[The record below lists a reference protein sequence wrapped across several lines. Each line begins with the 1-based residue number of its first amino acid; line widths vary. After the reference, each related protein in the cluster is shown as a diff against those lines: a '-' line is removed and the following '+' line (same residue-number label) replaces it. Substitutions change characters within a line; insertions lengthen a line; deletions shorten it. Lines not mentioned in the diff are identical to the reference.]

1 MKRHSIKFK
10 ITLWYTSIM
19 ILLFAIVLG
28 STVFVSD
35 YYNDDNM
42 KKQLIDEVLD
52 MKENASENTS
62 IFYDDG
68 VMISLY
74 TSDGEFID
82 GLYPDNFPE
91 NVPFLYEDVQEIR
104 TNEGGF
110 YVFDS
115 TFDSSDDV
123 WIRGILSYNMTA
135 MFMRHLMII
144 SSFLLPVLI
153 FLIAFV
159 GYRMIKRSLYPI
171 YTISQ
176 TVDEIVDSSD
186 LSVRL
191 EVPKIKDEFHY
202 LTDTFNTLLNHLQQ
216 QFIREQQF
224 TSDAA
229 HELRTPIFSI
239 LSHCEYCLDELELTP
254 ETREEL
260 LVIRQKSL
268 QMSELISNLL
278 TIARTENK
286 KYRPNFEEVDLEIL
300 AETIFDTVDSK
311 AKEKRISLILD
322 NTMDSPV
329 IQADMEMMM
338 RLFTNM
344 IENAISYGH
353 LDGFVKVGITQK
365 NNSVCIHFTDN
376 GIGIPEESL
385 DKIWDR
391 FYQVDQSHSTTGFGL
406 GLFLVKH
413 IVNCHNGNITVQ
425 SVVDAG
431 TTFCV
436 TLPINQK

>member
-1 MKRHSIKFK
+1 MKHTSIKLK
-10 ITLWYTSIM
+10 ITLWYTSI
-19 ILLFAIVLG
+19 IIFLFALVLG
-28 STVFVSD
+28 STIFVSD
-35 YYNDDNM
+35 YYSDDNM

-52 MKENASENTS
+52 MKENPSESPS
-62 IFYDDG
+62 IFFDDNI
-68 VMISLY
+68 MLSLY
-74 TSDGEFID
+74 TTDGDFID
-82 GLYPDNFPE
+82 GIYPDNFPTD
-91 NVPFLYEDVQEIR
+91 VSFLDDEVQQVS

-110 YVFDS
+110 YVYDS
-115 TFDSSDDV
+115 LDDDI
-123 WIRGILSYNMTA
+123 WIRGILSFSPTA
-135 MFMRHLMII
+135 MFMRNLLRI
-144 SSFLLPVLI
+144 STLLLPLMI
-153 FLIAFV
+153 FLIAFI
-159 GYRMIKRSLYPI
+159 GYRMIKKSLYPI
-171 YTISQ
+171 YTISN
-176 TVDEIVDSSD
+176 TVDEIVESSD

-191 EVPKIKDEFHY
+191 DTPKVKDEFFH
-202 LTDTFNTLLNHLQQ
+202 LTETFNTLLSHLQQ
-216 QFIREQQF
+216 QFLHEQQF

-229 HELRTPIFSI
+229 HELRTPVFSI

-254 ETREEL
+254 EARDEL
-260 LVIRQKSL
+260 TTIRQKTL

-278 TIARTENK
+278 TIARTENN
-286 KYRPNFEEVDLEIL
+286 KYRPHFEEVDLEIL
-300 AETIFDTVDSK
+300 AETIFETLESK
-311 AKEKRISLILD
+311 ANEKRISMTLD

-338 RLFTNM
+338 RLFTNL

-353 LDGFVKVGITQK
+353 LDGFIKVSITQK

-413 IVNCHNGNITVQ
+413 IVNCHNGTITVQ
-425 SVVDAG
+425 SVLDAG

-436 TLPINQK
+436 TLPIIQK

>member
-1 MKRHSIKFK
+1 MIRKSIKLK
-10 ITLWYTSIM
+10 ITLWYTSI
-19 ILLFAIVLG
+19 IVFLFALVLG
-28 STVFVSD
+28 STIYVSD
-35 YYNDDNM
+35 YYSDDNM

-52 MKENASENTS
+52 MKENPSENPS
-62 IFYDDG
+62 IFFDDNI
-68 VMISLY
+68 MLSLY
-74 TSDGEFID
+74 TSDGDFID
-82 GLYPDNFPE
+82 GIYPDNFPD
-91 NVPFLYEDVQEIR
+91 NVEFCEDEVQKVR
-104 TNEGGF
+104 TNEDGF
-110 YVFDS
+110 YVYD
-115 TFDSSDDV
+115 TLDDDI
-123 WIRGILSYNMTA
+123 WIRGILSFSPTA
-135 MFMRHLMII
+135 LFMRHLLRI
-144 SSFLLPVLI
+144 SSVLLPMMI
-153 FLIAFV
+153 FLIAFI
-159 GYRMIKRSLYPI
+159 GYRMIKKSLYPI

-176 TVDEIVDSSD
+176 TVDEIVESSD

-191 EVPKIKDEFHY
+191 DTPKIKDEFFH
-202 LTDTFNTLLNHLQQ
+202 LTETFNTLLSHLQQ

-300 AETIFDTVDSK
+300 TETIFDTVDSK
-311 AKEKRISLILD
+311 AKEKRISMILD

-338 RLFTNM
+338 RLFTNL

-353 LDGFVKVGITQK
+353 LDGFVKVSITPK

-413 IVNCHNGNITVQ
+413 IVNCHNGTITVQ